1 LAGYAERTT
10 VAPART
16 RAEIEHE
23 LEKRGASAFGYNR
36 DGSRNIVAFVLNGL
50 QVRLELPMPDRGK
63 YKDYTAGNGVHVS
76 GQRAYDKEVARR
88 WRALLLVIKAKLVAV
103 DEGVTSLEREFLADT
118 VLGDG
123 TTVLE
128 RVRPAVDQARVARL
142 EIEATSPAGA
152 AQVGGQDRPGG
163 RSGRGRRGVGGE

>member
-1 LAGYAERTT
+1 MAGYAERTT

-88 WRALLLVIKAKLVAV
+88 WRALLLVIKAKLTAIDDGISTV
-103 DEGVTSLEREFLADT
+103 EREFLADM
-118 VLGDG
+118 V
-123 TTVLE
+123 TT
-128 RVRPAVDQARVARL
+128 
-142 EIEATSPAGA
+142 
-152 AQVGGQDRPGG
+152 
-163 RSGRGRRGVGGE
+163 SGRTVAEELAAGGLLEPRGELYELTGGDR